1 MAAELA
7 HNAVPSDA
15 AANVGSDVYANAV
28 GPTDK
33 NPNAVVDTTSA
44 ERRALDNSAKLEM
57 VDDDVGCDAGDV
69 GVVIDVSC
77 LLFCVAASSCNSAVI
92 AAVDLLNN
100 SLLLSSSLLF
110 DELVVVEENVAM
122 LWSPVDNKIDIIEE
136 GWPLF

>member
-44 ERRALDNSAKLEM
+44 DRRALDNSAKLEM
-57 VDDDVGCDAGDV
+57 VDDDVVVDDDV
-69 GVVIDVSC
+69 FIDVSC
-77 LLFCVAASSCNSAVI
+77 LLFCVAASSCNS
-92 AAVDLLNN
+92 VDITVVGLVNN
-100 SLLLSSSLLF
+100 SLLLSS
-110 DELVVVEENVAM
+110 
-122 LWSPVDNKIDIIEE
+122 
-136 GWPLF
+136 

>member
-44 ERRALDNSAKLEM
+44 ERRALDNSAKLEI
-57 VDDDVGCDAGDV
+57 VDDDGCDAGGV

-92 AAVDLLNN
+92 AVVGLVNI

-110 DELVVVEENVAM
+110 DELVVVEKNVAM

-136 GWPLF
+136 G

>member
-44 ERRALDNSAKLEM
+44 DRRALDNSAKLEM
-57 VDDDVGCDAGDV
+57 VDDDVGCGGA
-69 GVVIDVSC
+69 VVVFIDVSC
-77 LLFCVAASSCNSAVI
+77 LLFCVAASSCNSVDIAVVGLI
-92 AAVDLLNN
+92 NN
-100 SLLLSSSLLF
+100 SLLLSS
-110 DELVVVEENVAM
+110 
-122 LWSPVDNKIDIIEE
+122 
-136 GWPLF
+136 

>member
-44 ERRALDNSAKLEM
+44 DRRALDNSAKLEM
-57 VDDDVGCDAGDV
+57 VDDDVGCDAG
-69 GVVIDVSC
+69 GVIDVC

-92 AAVDLLNN
+92 AVADLLNN
-100 SLLLSSSLLF
+100 SLLLSS
-110 DELVVVEENVAM
+110 
-122 LWSPVDNKIDIIEE
+122 
-136 GWPLF
+136 

>member
-15 AANVGSDVYANAV
+15 AANVGIDVYANAV

-44 ERRALDNSAKLEM
+44 DRRALDNSAKLEM
-57 VDDDVGCDAGDV
+57 VDDDVGCDAG
-69 GVVIDVSC
+69 GVIDVSC

-92 AAVDLLNN
+92 AVVGLVNN
-100 SLLLSSSLLF
+100 SLLLSL
-110 DELVVVEENVAM
+110 
-122 LWSPVDNKIDIIEE
+122 
-136 GWPLF
+136 

>member
-57 VDDDVGCDAGDV
+57 VDVDVGCGGAV
-69 GVVIDVSC
+69 VVIDVSW

-92 AAVDLLNN
+92 AVVGLVNI

-110 DELVVVEENVAM
+110 DELVVVEKNVAM

-136 GWPLF
+136 G

>member
-44 ERRALDNSAKLEM
+44 ERRALDNSAKLEI
-57 VDDDVGCDAGDV
+57 VDGGSCDAAGG
-69 GVVIDVSC
+69 GVVFIDVSC

-92 AAVDLLNN
+92 AVVGLVNN
-100 SLLLSSSLLF
+100 SLLLSSRLLC
-110 DELVVVEENVAM
+110 DELVVVEKNVVM
-122 LWSPVDNKIDIIEE
+122 LWSSVDNNIDIIEE
-136 GWPLF
+136 PF